1 MKHNYLQIK
10 KTIFKPKNKKLNKID
25 KTNVIYNYCLKWYN
39 YRKVSTWFSTLKQ
52 EDITEKEFKH
62 AQNVWKTYNCNTLKD
77 YHNLYLKTDVLI
89 LADAFEKFRDFFL
102 KHHQIDPCYCFS
114 APGLT
119 WECGFKYTGI
129 KLELF
134 TDYDNFLMFEKGIRG
149 GYSGVL
155 GPRHVKSFNKYLKDF
170 DKNKRSNYLLYLDAN
185 NLYGW
190 AMSQPL
196 PTGDFKWEDNPDYY
210 KNIPKGRGCIV
221 ECDLEYTTK
230 AKINT
235 RKFPLAPE
243 HMIAEKEMLS
253 EHQVNLL
260 EKLDIKLG
268 KEKKLFLT
276 LFDKKKYVIHHE
288 LLKYYESLGL
298 KVTKVHRTNSFKES
312 AWLKPYID
320 FNTNQR
326 TKAKSNF
333 EKDLWKLMN
342 NTFYGKTMENIRNRH
357 EVKLC
362 NDENEVKKFINKP
375 NFKDS
380 IIFNENLVGIIN
392 NITSIK
398 FNKPIYLGQV
408 ILDYSK
414 LLMYKFYYETI
425 NDMWPDNEIIGF
437 DTDSFFLN
445 IYTDD
450 VYKDMKYIRD
460 ELDTSDYPKD
470 HPLYSTLNK
479 KVIGKFKDELNGK
492 IMTEI
497 IFLKSKA
504 YSFKFLNY
512 NSNNLNEINKLKS
525 VSKPIIEKDINF
537 NIYYN
542 CLYEEEIQLNTM
554 YRLNSEKHDMF
565 INEVQKVSMNPFDNK
580 RFFCKNNIKT
590 LSLCDPVSSIL
601 FEMVETVKLENNF
614 CSILIMVFF
623 YHFFSNFFFILKR

>member
-1 MKHNYLQIK
+1 MYK
-10 KTIFKPKNKKLNKID
+10 
-25 KTNVIYNYCLKWYN
+25 YCLKWYN
-39 YRKVSTWFSTLKQ
+39 YRKVSPWFSTLKQ
-52 EDITEKEFKH
+52 EDIDEEEYKH
-62 AQNVWKTYNCNTLKD
+62 AQNVWKKYNCKTLRD

-102 KHHQIDPCYCFS
+102 KNHQMDPCYCFS

-134 TDYDNFLMFEKGIRG
+134 TDYDMLLMFEKGIRG

-155 GPRHVKSFNKYLKDF
+155 GSRHVKANNKYLKDF
-170 DKNKRSNYLLYLDAN
+170 DKNKRSNYLLYLDAK
-185 NLYGW
+185 
-190 AMSQPL
+190 
-196 PTGDFKWEDNPDYY
+196 GDFKWEDNSDYY
-210 KNIPKGRGCIV
+210 KNIPEGRGCIV

-253 EHQVNLL
+253 EHQLNLM
-260 EKLDIKLG
+260 EKLNIKLG

-276 LFDKKKYVIHHE
+276 LYDKKKYIVHHS
-288 LLKYYESLGL
+288 LLKEYIKLGL
-298 KVTKVHRTNSFKES
+298 KVTKVYRTISFKES

-320 FNTNQR
+320 FNTKQR
-326 TKAKSNF
+326 KKAKSNF
-333 EKDLWKLMN
+333 EKDLFKLMN
-342 NTFYGKTMENIRNRH
+342 NSFYGKTMENIRDRH
-357 EVKLC
+357 EIRLL
-362 NDENEVKKFINKP
+362 NNENEVRKYINKP

-408 ILDYSK
+408 ILDYCK

-437 DTDSFFLN
+437 DTDCFFLN

-450 VYKDMKYIRD
+450 VYKDMKCIRD

-470 HPLYSTLNK
+470 HPLHSTLNK
-479 KVIGKFKDELNGK
+479 KVIEKF
-492 IMTEI
+492 
-497 IFLKSKA
+497 
-504 YSFKFLNY
+504 
-512 NSNNLNEINKLKS
+512 
-525 VSKPIIEKDINF
+525 
-537 NIYYN
+537 
-542 CLYEEEIQLNTM
+542 
-554 YRLNSEKHDMF
+554 
-565 INEVQKVSMNPFDNK
+565 
-580 RFFCKNNIKT
+580 
-590 LSLCDPVSSIL
+590 
-601 FEMVETVKLENNF
+601 
-614 CSILIMVFF
+614 
-623 YHFFSNFFFILKR
+623 